1 MYFEKFRLD
10 SQVALISGGLRG
22 LGLAIAEAFGEAGA
36 HLVLSSRTPN
46 PAALDA
52 LRAKGYGVDYHQ
64 ADLREPGAAAAL
76 VEAALAHNGRLDIQV
91 NNAGIADHGPTHEF
105 SDERLQET
113 MSINFDA
120 VFRCCRAALVPMI
133 AQQSGVILNIGSVAG
148 DVSLIPQPQ
157 AAYSASKAAV
167 HMLTRSLASDYAKDN
182 IRINAL
188 APGYIETDMT
198 KGGLED
204 PDMAPVWKAMTPMG
218 RPGRPEEI
226 GSAALYLCSPAS
238 SYVTGEVLAIN
249 GGYTTR

>member
-1 MYFEKFRLD
+1 MYLEKFRLD
-10 SQVALISGGLRG
+10 GQVALISGGLRG

-36 HLVLSSRTPN
+36 HLVLTSRSPN
-46 PAALDA
+46 SAVVDQ
-52 LRAKGYGVDYHQ
+52 LRAKGYSVAYHQ
-64 ADLREPGAAAAL
+64 ADLMDPSAAAEL
-76 VEAALAHNGRLDIQV
+76 VQAALAHNGRLDIQV

-105 SDERLQET
+105 SDARLQET
-113 MSINFDA
+113 MGINFDA

-133 AQQSGVILNIGSVAG
+133 AQQSGVILNVGSVAG
-148 DVSLIPQPQ
+148 EVSLVPQPQ

-182 IRINAL
+182 IRVNAL

-198 KGGLED
+198 KGGLAD
-204 PDMAPVWKAMTPMG
+204 PDMAPVWKAMTPMS

-226 GSAALYLCSPAS
+226 GAAALYLCSAAS
-238 SYVTGEVLAIN
+238 SYVTGEVLGVN